1 MPLPSQSVST
11 RVLISTGF
19 KAVFTPNEQMSFQ
32 VTNYLFAE
40 TTENSVCSTVLVY
53 WRLPETNFAKMY
65 VFPLCLSRR
74 TWIGVEHSFISKS
87 LIWICFCGYELCY
100 HSGSGIMAS
109 GLASW
114 QFLSH
119 LLWEAPLEVLVR
131 HHLSTCL
138 ASGYG
143 LLRLQGDVLFIPS
156 PGGALPGWNFSELS
170 MLLKCTP
177 GDRWV

>member
-19 KAVFTPNEQMSFQ
+19 EAVFTPNEQMSFQ

-131 HHLSTCL
+131 NHLPAWPLVMVFSACREMSCL
-138 ASGYG
+138 FPHQVGRSQDETS
-143 LLRLQGDVLFIPS
+143 LDS
-156 PGGALPGWNFSELS
+156 P
-170 MLLKCTP
+170 CC
-177 GDRWV
+177 